1 MQCQFRSRLVTAVSA
16 KLERNRS
23 QIGTDLCTGS
33 PYRSGTQREQ
43 SDRNDASQ
51 RIDSQNYKRYARICC
66 PNRSRDRVML
76 NLNVNTIIS
85 IYSEPVDM
93 RKSFSGLVGIIRYF
107 LKSDPLSGQLFVFL
121 NKHRNLM
128 KILYWDGDGYVIWYK
143 RLERGTFRLPACK
156 AEDASFGISRAEFLL
171 ILEGFEPDKFKK
183 RKRFIPSQNFLQKN
197 PEFLPN

>member
-1 MQCQFRSRLVTAVSA
+1 
-16 KLERNRS
+16 
-23 QIGTDLCTGS
+23 
-33 PYRSGTQREQ
+33 
-43 SDRNDASQ
+43 
-51 RIDSQNYKRYARICC
+51 
-66 PNRSRDRVML
+66 ML
-76 NLNVNTIIS
+76 NLNVNTSIS

-143 RLERGTFRLPACK
+143 RLERGTFRLPACP
-156 AEDASFGISRAEFLL
+156 AESTSIGISRAEFLL